1 MSEKV
6 LQPGATISL
15 DLEKIMER
23 TGKGK
28 IKIKAKNKSRYAL

>member
-6 LQPGATISL
+6 LQPGTTISL

-28 IKIKAKNKSRYAL
+28 NQDQGKK